1 MMETCDVLIVGA
13 GPAGLAAAKGAVE
26 NGAERVIVVERDK
39 TSGGILNQCIHDGFG
54 LIRYGK
60 QLTGPE
66 YAAKALQEVQG
77 VEFSLGNQVV
87 DISAGRIV
95 TMVGKSG
102 MRKIKAGAIVLATGC
117 RERTRGAISI
127 PGSRPAGV
135 FTAGVAQNLVN
146 VRNVMLGKEVVILGS
161 GDIGL
166 IMARRLT
173 LEGAHVKAVVEILP
187 EPAGLARNISQCLY
201 DFGIPIYVSHTVSNI
216 YGAKR
221 LTGIEVSEV
230 DADMKVIPGTG
241 KFMECDTLILSVGL
255 IPENEVAQTAG
266 VKLDKRSNGVVT
278 DEFLQTSVPG
288 VFSCGNSRRVMD
300 LADFASE
307 QGEMAGNNAAAYLC
321 GGAMKAW
328 DNSRGNSMKKGF
340 PEKDSVTC
348 TLCPNGCQVRWI
360 EESSTFEGNRC
371 PRGAEFAE
379 QERVAPKRT
388 LTTTMRIAGDGK
400 SLVPVRSEEMVEK
413 SRLLE
418 ISKEIREV
426 AADSPVEI
434 GQTVLE
440 LAGGVTIVAAGYMEA

>member
-1 MMETCDVLIVGA
+1 METCDVLIVGA
-13 GPAGLAAAKGAVE
+13 GPAGLAAANGAVE
-26 NGAERVIVVERDK
+26 NGAERVVVVERDK

-66 YAAKALQEVQG
+66 YAAKALQEVHG
-77 VEFSLGNQVV
+77 VEFALGNQVV
-87 DISAGRIV
+87 NISAERVV
-95 TMVGKSG
+95 TMVGKPG
-102 MRKIKAGAIVLATGC
+102 IRKIKAGAIVLATGC

-127 PGSRPAGV
+127 PGSRPAGI

-146 VRNVMLGKEVVILGS
+146 VRNVMPGKEIVILGS

-173 LEGAHVKAVVEILP
+173 LEGAKVKAVVEILP

-230 DADMKVIPGTG
+230 DADMNVIPGTG
-241 KFMECDTLILSVGL
+241 RFMGCDTLILSVGL

-266 VKLDKRSNGVVT
+266 VELDKRSNGVIT
-278 DEFLQTSVPG
+278 DEFLQTSVSG

-307 QGEMAGNNAAAYLC
+307 QGEMAGHNAAAYLC
-321 GGAMKAW
+321 GGKMKMW

-360 EESSTFEGNRC
+360 EESDTFEGNRC

-379 QERVAPKRT
+379 QERVAPRRT
-388 LTTTMRIAGDGK
+388 LTTTMRAVGGVK

-418 ISKEIREV
+418 ISKEIREA

-440 LAGGVTIVAAGYMEA
+440 LAGGVKIVAAGCVETG